1 MERWVEETLH
11 RGFRVRLKADNVLF
25 DSETEH
31 QRLIILEN
39 ADFGRVMM
47 LDGIVQVTTKDEF
60 VYHEMMSH
68 VPLFAHGKA
77 RRALIVGGGDGG
89 VLREV
94 LKHPEIE
101 QATLC
106 EIDQGVIDLCRQHF
120 PEVSAGA
127 YDDKRTRIVI
137 ADGTKFVAETPDRF
151 DVIMIDSTDP
161 VGPGAVLFTREF
173 YAGCARC
180 LKPGGLLV
188 TQNGL
193 PFLQASELQA
203 ERRLLPR
210 AVRRRFRLSRQHAEL
225 FRRPDVLWL
234 GHRQCQAPAPQ
245 AAEDRA
251 PLRVGRRFPHALL
264 DARRACRRLRAADL
278 CARSWSRASSAAGAA
293 SADPPAA
300 AGNRRR
306 TPRSRRYFRR

>member
-31 QRLIILEN
+31 QRLIIFEN
-39 ADFGRVMM
+39 SDFGRVMM
-47 LDGIVQVTTKDEF
+47 LDSIVQLTTKDEF

-77 RRALIVGGGDGG
+77 KTALIVGGGDGG

-106 EIDQGVIDLCRQHF
+106 EIDRGVIDLCRQYF
-120 PEVSAGA
+120 PGVSAGA
-127 YDDKRTRIVI
+127 YDDPRTKIVI
-137 ADGTKFVAETPDRF
+137 ADGTKFVAGTDDRF

-203 ERRLLPR
+203 ECGLLPR
-210 AVRRRFRLSRQHAEL
+210 AVRRRLRLSRYHADL
-225 FRRPDVLWL
+225 FRRPHVLWL
-234 GHRQCQAPAPQ
+234 GHR
-245 AAEDRA
+245 
-251 PLRVGRRFPHALL
+251 
-264 DARRACRRLRAADL
+264 
-278 CARSWSRASSAAGAA
+278 
-293 SADPPAA
+293 
-300 AGNRRR
+300 
-306 TPRSRRYFRR
+306 

>member
-11 RGFRVRLKADNVLF
+11 RGFRVRLKADAVLF

-31 QRLIILEN
+31 QRLIIFEN

-47 LDGIVQVTTKDEF
+47 LDSIVQLTTKDEF

-77 RRALIVGGGDGG
+77 KKALIVGGGDGG

-106 EIDQGVIDLCRQHF
+106 EIDRGVIDLCRQHF

-127 YDDKRTRIVI
+127 YDDPRARIVI
-137 ADGTKFVAETPDRF
+137 ADGTKFVAETADRF

-161 VGPGAVLFTREF
+161 VGPGAVLFTRDF

-180 LKPGGLLV
+180 LEPGGLLV

-193 PFLQASELQA
+193 PFLQAAGAQA

-210 AVRRRFRLSRQHAEL
+210 AVRRRFRLSRHHAEL
-225 FRRPDVLWL
+225 FRRSHVLWL
-234 GHRQCQAPAPQ
+234 GHRQSQAQASQ
-245 AAEDRA
+245 AAQDRA
-251 PLRVGRRFPHALL
+251 PL
-264 DARRACRRLRAADL
+264 
-278 CARSWSRASSAAGAA
+278 
-293 SADPPAA
+293 
-300 AGNRRR
+300 
-306 TPRSRRYFRR
+306 